1 MKQGYILL
9 LRGINVGGKNMIS
22 MPRLKSVLEGGGYEE
37 VMTYINSGNVLFKSG
52 EEDIIR
58 LQADIHALLLR
69 ELGLDLSVMIISA
82 GDLIEVSKNLPDWWG
97 RGEGQKH
104 NALFVIPPA
113 TAQEVY
119 NEVGEG
125 RPEYE
130 NVSYYGNVIFW
141 TASLEK
147 YSRTRWSR
155 IVGTAAYDKV
165 TIRNYNTFMKLR
177 ELAENYQ

>member
-58 LQADIHALLLR
+58 LQADIHALLFR
-69 ELGLDLSVMIISA
+69 ELGLDLAVLIISA

-97 RGEGQKH
+97 KGEGHKH

-113 TAQEVY
+113 TAKEVY
-119 NEVGEG
+119 NEVGENK
-125 RPEYE
+125 PEYE
-130 NVSYYGNVIFW
+130 RVSYHGNVIFW
-141 TASLEK
+141 TAPLETFSK
-147 YSRTRWSR
+147 TRWSK
-155 IVGTAAYDKV
+155 IVVTAAYDKV

-177 ELAENYQ
+177 ELAEKYK